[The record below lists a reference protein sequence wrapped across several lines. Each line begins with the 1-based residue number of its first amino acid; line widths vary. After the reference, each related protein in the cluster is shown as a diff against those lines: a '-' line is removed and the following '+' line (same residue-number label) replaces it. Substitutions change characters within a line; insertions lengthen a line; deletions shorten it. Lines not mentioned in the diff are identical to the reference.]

1 MDVFMNKVSFYG
13 ESAGSIS
20 YSKNISAR
28 GGESAGSIAKVANTQ
43 GEATLVQAPECDTV
57 NFKGREE
64 KKKSSVLGTILGLA
78 ATAGVAI
85 GGLAY
90 AHKTG
95 SIAKLKDGNIK
106 KHLTKAGETC
116 YEWCNKTKD
125 FGEKYYNKIKDYINK
140 NS

>member
-1 MDVFMNKVSFYG
+1 MEVFMNKVSFYG

-106 KHLTKAGETC
+106 KHLTKAGET
-116 YEWCNKTKD
+116 
-125 FGEKYYNKIKDYINK
+125 
-140 NS
+140 

>member
-1 MDVFMNKVSFYG
+1 MNNVSFHG
-13 ESAGSIS
+13 ESAGSIG
-20 YSKNISAR
+20 YLNQASAHS
-28 GGESAGSIAKVANTQ
+28 GESAGSIGKVANSQ

-64 KKKSSVLGTILGLA
+64 KKKSSILGTILGLA

-85 GGLAY
+85 GSLAY
-90 AHKTG
+90 AHKSG

-106 KHLTKAGETC
+106 KHLAKAGETC

-125 FGEKYYNKIKDYINK
+125 FGEKYYNKIKNYISK
-140 NS
+140 KS

>member
-1 MDVFMNKVSFYG
+1 MNKVSFYG

-20 YSKNISAR
+20 YSKNILAR

-64 KKKSSVLGTILGLA
+64 KKKFSVLGTILGLA

-106 KHLTKAGETC
+106 KHLAKAGETC

-125 FGEKYYNKIKDYINK
+125 FGEKYYNKIKNYINK
-140 NS
+140 KS